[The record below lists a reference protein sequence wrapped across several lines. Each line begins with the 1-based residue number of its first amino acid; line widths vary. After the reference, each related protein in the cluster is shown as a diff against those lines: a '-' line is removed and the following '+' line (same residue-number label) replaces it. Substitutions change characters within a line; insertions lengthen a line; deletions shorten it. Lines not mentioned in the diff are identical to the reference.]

1 MNPSEL
7 FIRRPV
13 ATTLLTIAIAIAGA
27 IAFTVLPVSPL
38 PQVDFPT
45 IAVAATLPGASAQ
58 IMASSVATPL
68 ERQFGHIAGVSEM
81 TSSSSLGT
89 TSVTIQFDLS
99 RNIDGAARDVEAAI
113 SAARSYLPTNL
124 PGNPTY
130 RKVNPADAP
139 IMIIGLTS
147 KKYATGKLYDEASTV
162 MSQKLSQIQGVGQ
175 VSVGGSSLPSVRV
188 DVNPTQLN
196 SYGLT
201 LAGVQAILSTQN
213 ADEPKGQISDG
224 TTTADIIA
232 NDQISHAED
241 YKPIIIGY
249 HNGTAVRLSDVAEV
263 TDAVSNIRSAGYLN
277 GIPAVMMII
286 FRQPGANIIQ
296 TNQNIRDQL
305 PFLKA
310 SIPQGIDTTI
320 VLDRTTTIKASVKD
334 VETTLMI
341 SVVLVIL
348 VVFVFLRN
356 ARATLIP
363 SVAVPVSL
371 IGTFAAMYLF
381 GYSLDNLSLMA
392 LTISTGFVVDDAI
405 VVMENISRHL
415 EAGMEPF
422 AASLLGAEE
431 IGFTVFSISV
441 SLIAVF
447 IPILMMGGIVGR
459 LFREFA
465 VTLSTAIVVSM
476 VISLTT
482 TPTMCAHLLK
492 SHPAKEDK
500 PEAHNRL
507 YRMSEAGFTWL
518 LETYRRTLTW
528 ALNHS
533 VLMLI
538 VLALTI
544 ALNVVLI
551 IRIPKGFFPQQDTG
565 AIVGGLQGPQDA
577 SFPFMDYSIK
587 QLVGI
592 IKADPAVANVIA
604 FTGGQGATNTG
615 FVYISL
621 KPLDERKIG
630 APEIINRLRPKL
642 NRLPVAS
649 AFLQAAQDLRIGGRS
664 SNALYQYTIQSD
676 NIQDLSTWGPQLLA
690 EMKKTPGLQD
700 VNTDQQNGG
709 LEELITYD
717 RATAARVGATAQSL
731 DSSLYDAFGQA
742 EVSIIYT
749 QLNQYYVVLE
759 VAPKYWQ
766 TPEGLKDIYLRSSGA
781 SASSGSGSSGSSSSS
796 SSSSN
801 NNSSSSSSGANTP
814 QSGNVPLNTI
824 TSAQSGTTPLA
835 VNHTGLFPS
844 VTVSFNLAPGV
855 SLGDATERIAEI
867 ERRLNTPQT
876 IRGFF
881 AGTAQAYQQSLS
893 TEKTLITVALLAV
906 YIVLGILYESLVHPL
921 TIISTLPS
929 ASVGAMLA
937 LMLFKVDLS
946 VISIIGIV
954 LLIGIVKKN
963 AIMMIDFALV
973 AERQEGKS
981 PADSIFEACMLR
993 FRPILMT
1000 TMAALFGAIPLAF
1013 GTGTGSELR
1022 RPLGIT
1028 IVGGLIVSQM
1038 LTLYTTPVVYLF
1050 LDRLRLRVLGKS
1062 RDSLSAPAAE
1072 MS

>member
-1 MNPSEL
+1 MNPSGL

-27 IAFTVLPVSPL
+27 LAFTVLPVSPL

-45 IAVAATLPGASAQ
+45 ISVGASLPGASAQ

-81 TSSSSLGT
+81 TSASSLGT

-113 SAARSYLPTNL
+113 SAARTYLPSNL

-147 KKYATGKLYDEASTV
+147 KKFDTGKLYDEASTV
-162 MSQKLSQIQGVGQ
+162 MAQKLSQIQGVGQ

-188 DVNPTQLN
+188 EVNPTQLN
-196 SYGLT
+196 SYGISLSQVR
-201 LAGVQAILSTQN
+201 AVLSTQN
-213 ADEPKGQISDG
+213 SDLAKGQLIEGEVS
-224 TTTADIIA
+224 ADIIA
-232 NDQISHAED
+232 NDQISAAED
-241 YKPIIIGY
+241 YKPIVIGY
-249 HNGTAVRLSDVAEV
+249 HNGAAVHLSDVAEV
-263 TDAVSNIRSAGYLN
+263 VDSVQNIRAGGYLN
-277 GIPAVMMII
+277 GIPAVMLII

-296 TNQNIRDQL
+296 TVENIRNEL
-305 PFLKA
+305 PALKA
-310 SIPQGIDTTI
+310 SVPEGIDTTI
-320 VLDRTTTIKASVKD
+320 VLDRTTTIRASVSD
-334 VETTLMI
+334 VERTLII
-341 SVVLVIL
+341 SVGLVIL
-348 VVFVFLRN
+348 VVFLFLRN
-356 ARATLIP
+356 GRATLIP

-371 IGTFAAMYLF
+371 IGTFAVMYLF

-415 EAGMEPF
+415 ELGMKPF
-422 AASLLGAEE
+422 EAALKGAQE
-431 IGFTVFSISV
+431 IGFTVFSISM

-476 VISLTT
+476 VVSLTT
-482 TPTMCAHLLK
+482 TPTMCAYLLREEK
-492 SHPAKEDK
+492 DVKHG
-500 PEAHNRL
+500 RM
-507 YRMSEAGFTWL
+507 YRASEKFFTWML
-518 LETYRRTLTW
+518 DTYRVSLTW
-528 ALNHS
+528 ALDNS
-533 VLMLI
+533 VLMLV
-538 VLALTI
+538 VLILTI

-551 IRIPKGFFPQQDTG
+551 MRIPKGFFPQQDTG

-577 SFPFMDYSIK
+577 SFPLMDDSVK
-587 QLVGI
+587 QLVGV
-592 IKADPAVANVIA
+592 IKSDPAVANVIA
-604 FTGGQGATNTG
+604 FTGGGGATNSG
-615 FVYISL
+615 FIYTAL
-621 KPLDERKIG
+621 KPLNERKIG
-630 APEIINRLRPKL
+630 AADIINRLRPKM

-649 AFLQAAQDLRIGGRS
+649 AFLQAAQDLRIGGRG
-664 SNALYQYTIQSD
+664 SNALYQYTIQCD
-676 NIQDLSTWGPQLLA
+676 NVEDLSKWGPILLGQ
-690 EMKKTPGLQD
+690 MKKLPGLQD
-700 VNTDQQNGG
+700 VNSDQQNGG
-709 LEELITYD
+709 LSELVTYD
-717 RATAARVGATAQSL
+717 RASAARVGQTAQSL
-731 DSSLYDAFGQA
+731 DSSLYAAFGQS

-759 VAPKYWQ
+759 VAPQYWQ
-766 TPEGLKDIYLRSSGA
+766 SPEGLKSIYLQ
-781 SASSGSGSSGSSSSS
+781 SGS
-796 SSSSN
+796 N
-801 NNSSSSSSGANTP
+801 
-814 QSGNVPLNTI
+814 GNVPLKTI
-824 TSAQSGTTPLA
+824 AQPQSGTTPLA

-855 SLGDATERIAEI
+855 SLSDATQSIAQMQN
-867 ERRLNTPQT
+867 RLGTPST

-881 AGTAQAYQQSLS
+881 AGTLQAYQQSLS
-893 TEKTLITVALLAV
+893 TEPVLILTALLAV
-906 YIVLGILYESLVHPL
+906 YIVLGVLYESLIHPL

-937 LMLFKVDLS
+937 LMIFKIDLN
-946 VISIIGIV
+946 VISIIGII

-981 PADSIFEACMLR
+981 TSDAIFEACMLR

-1000 TMAALFGAIPLAF
+1000 TMAALFGALPLAF

-1050 LDRLRLRVLGKS
+1050 LDRLRLRMQGKTHDDF
-1062 RDSLSAPAAE
+1062 RVPAPEA
-1072 MS
+1072 S